1 MGSEL
6 TEEYIF
12 YIEISEFSEFDDDVT
27 IWSGYLSENCVIT
40 DTQVVFHGFFGEG
53 EINKDKK
60 SKKYKYDIYGIN
72 LFFLKENNEY
82 FGVLGSSIESFE
94 VKDNKLIL
102 NLCEEQTSFDNFKID
117 LIKKYRKNQLKLQ
130 DWCNLNEEEKKKW
143 IEVSHWVQQYKPLDL
158 VSSIVI
164 DGRNIKSFNDFLC
177 CIGEEVNGLMGY
189 FGSSFGGLSDSLTGG
204 IGCITVPLNITWK
217 YFEETKYSFN
227 NYDNPDD
234 FEYLIELLNEESTLK
249 LM

>member
-1 MGSEL
+1 MSSEL
-6 TEEYIF
+6 TEEYVF

-27 IWSGYLSENCVIT
+27 IWSGCLSENCVIT

-53 EINKDKK
+53 EINKK

-82 FGVLGSSIESFE
+82 FGVLSSSIESFE

-102 NLCEEQTSFDNFKID
+102 NLCEEETYFDEFKFD

-130 DWCNLNEEEKKKW
+130 DWCNLNEEQKKKW
-143 IEVSHWVQQYKPLDL
+143 IRVSYWIQQYKPTNL

-227 NYDNPDD
+227 NYDNPDN
-234 FEYLIELLNEESTLK
+234 FEYLIELLNEKSTLN

>member
-1 MGSEL
+1 MSSEL

-94 VKDNKLIL
+94 VKDNK
-102 NLCEEQTSFDNFKID
+102 
-117 LIKKYRKNQLKLQ
+117 
-130 DWCNLNEEEKKKW
+130 
-143 IEVSHWVQQYKPLDL
+143 
-158 VSSIVI
+158 
-164 DGRNIKSFNDFLC
+164 
-177 CIGEEVNGLMGY
+177 
-189 FGSSFGGLSDSLTGG
+189 
-204 IGCITVPLNITWK
+204 
-217 YFEETKYSFN
+217 
-227 NYDNPDD
+227 
-234 FEYLIELLNEESTLK
+234 
-249 LM
+249 

>member
-1 MGSEL
+1 
-6 TEEYIF
+6 
-12 YIEISEFSEFDDDVT
+12 
-27 IWSGYLSENCVIT
+27 NCVIT

-102 NLCEEQTSFDNFKID
+102 NLCEEETYFDEFKFD
-117 LIKKYRKNQLKLQ
+117 LIKKYRKNQLRLQ

-204 IGCITVPLNITWK
+204 IGCITVPLN
-217 YFEETKYSFN
+217 
-227 NYDNPDD
+227 
-234 FEYLIELLNEESTLK
+234 
-249 LM
+249 

>member
-1 MGSEL
+1 MSSEL

-40 DTQVVFHGFFGEG
+40 DTQVVFHVFFGEG
-53 EINKDKK
+53 EVNKDKK

-82 FGVLGSSIESFE
+82 FGVLRSSIESFE

-102 NLCEEQTSFDNFKID
+102 NLCEDQTCFDDFKID
-117 LIKKYRKNQLKLQ
+117 LIKKYRKNQFKLQ
-130 DWCNLNEEEKKKW
+130 DWCSLNEEQKKKW
-143 IEVSHWVQQYKPLDL
+143 IEVSYWVQQYKPLNL

-204 IGCITVPLNITWK
+204 IGCITIPLNITWK

-227 NYDNPDD
+227 NSDD
-234 FEYLIELLNEESTLK
+234 FEYLIELLNEKSTLN
-249 LM
+249 LT

>member
-1 MGSEL
+1 MSSEL

-12 YIEISEFSEFDDDVT
+12 YMEISEFSEFDDDVI

-40 DTQVVFHGFFGEG
+40 DTQVVFYSFWGEG
-53 EINKDKK
+53 EINKD
-60 SKKYKYDIYGIN
+60 KKYKYDIYGIN
-72 LFFLKENNEY
+72 LFFLKENHEY
-82 FGVLGSSIESFE
+82 FGVLSSSIESFE

-102 NLCEEQTSFDNFKID
+102 NLCEEQTCFDDFKID

-143 IEVSHWVQQYKPLDL
+143 IEVSYWVQQYKPLDL

-189 FGSSFGGLSDSLTGG
+189 FGSSLGGLSDSLTGG

-227 NYDNPDD
+227 NPDD
-234 FEYLIELLNEESTLK
+234 FEYLIQLLNEKSNLNLT
-249 LM
+249 

>member
-1 MGSEL
+1 MSSEL

-12 YIEISEFSEFDDDVT
+12 YMEISEFSEFDDVT

-40 DTQVVFHGFFGEG
+40 DAQVIFYGFWGED

-72 LFFLKENNEY
+72 FFFLKENNEY
-82 FGVLGSSIESFE
+82 FGVLSSSIESFE
-94 VKDNKLIL
+94 VKDNRLIL
-102 NLCEEQTSFDNFKID
+102 NLCEEETCFDDFKID

-130 DWCNLNEEEKKKW
+130 DWCNLCEEEKKKW
-143 IEVSHWVQQYKPLDL
+143 IEVSYCIQQCKPKNS
-158 VSSIVI
+158 VSSIAI

-177 CIGEEVNGLMGY
+177 CIGEEINGLMGY
-189 FGSSFGGLSDSLTGG
+189 FGSSFGSLSDSLKGG
-204 IGCITVPLNITWK
+204 IGCITMPLNITWK

-227 NYDNPDD
+227 NYDHPDD
-234 FEYLIELLNEESTLK
+234 FEYLIELLNEKSTLN
-249 LM
+249 LT

>member
-1 MGSEL
+1 MSSEL

-12 YIEISEFSEFDDDVT
+12 YMEISEFNEFDDDVT

-40 DTQVVFHGFFGEG
+40 DTQVVFYGFWGEG
-53 EINKDKK
+53 EINKN
-60 SKKYKYDIYGIN
+60 KKYKYDIYGIN
-72 LFFLKENNEY
+72 LFFLKENHEY
-82 FGVLGSSIESFE
+82 FGVLSSSIESFE

-102 NLCEEQTSFDNFKID
+102 NLCEEQTCFDDFKID

-143 IEVSHWVQQYKPLDL
+143 IEGSYWVQQYKPLDL

-227 NYDNPDD
+227 NPDD
-234 FEYLIELLNEESTLK
+234 FEYLIELLNEKSNLNLT
-249 LM
+249 